1 MLKVAAI
8 TLLTVCVALVHS
20 VPLSKGQSNT
30 NINKNTNTNGNYEA
44 LYNFLSGL
52 LDTEEEEEEELIVET
67 PVYKP
72 PVYKPTKPYPVYPGG
87 GDNDDEEDKYPVVTS
102 KPPTSNYGY
111 APYKPTV
118 SIHKPCR
125 HCPAK
130 PTPYKPYKIPYSG
143 SHGTVNKN
151 TNLASN
157 TNINDDAN
165 LATEED
171 DSEFD
176 FKKAAGAKQAPAAE
190 TETTN

>member
-1 MLKVAAI
+1 M
-8 TLLTVCVALVHS
+8 CVALVHS

-52 LDTEEEEEEELIVET
+52 LDTEEEEEEEEPIIET

-72 PVYKPTKPYPVYPGG
+72 PVYKPTKPYPVYPVYPGG
-87 GDNDDEEDKYPVVTS
+87 GDYVEDKYPIVTN
-102 KPPTSNYGY
+102 KPPTTNYGY
-111 APYKPTV
+111 APYRPTV
-118 SIHKPCR
+118 SIHKPCK

-130 PTPYKPYKIPYSG
+130 PTPYKPYKIPYSSG

-151 TNLASN
+151 TNLVSN

>member
-1 MLKVAAI
+1 MKSVVAAI
-8 TLLTVCVALVHS
+8 ILLVCVALVHS
-20 VPLSKGQSNT
+20 SPLSKGQSNT

-52 LDTEEEEEEELIVET
+52 LDPEEEEEEEEPIIET

-87 GDNDDEEDKYPVVTS
+87 GDYVEDKYPVVTS
-102 KPPTSNYGY
+102 KPPTTNYGY
-111 APYKPTV
+111 APYRPSTV
-118 SIHKPCR
+118 SIHKPCK

-130 PTPYKPYKIPYSG
+130 PTPYKPYKIPYSSG
-143 SHGTVNKN
+143 SH
-151 TNLASN
+151 
-157 TNINDDAN
+157 
-165 LATEED
+165 ATEED